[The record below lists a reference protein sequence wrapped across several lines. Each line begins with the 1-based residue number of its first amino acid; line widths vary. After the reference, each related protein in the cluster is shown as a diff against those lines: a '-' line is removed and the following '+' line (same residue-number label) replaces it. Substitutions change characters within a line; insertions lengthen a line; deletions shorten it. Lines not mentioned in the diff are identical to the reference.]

1 MYIIAVTCVHCTY
14 MFKIIY
20 NPLLKVPEPKSVV
33 SHTHRTLSKS
43 AHEMRTENTS
53 NSPTHSQGK
62 KDGSV
67 KDKPGSSSGE
77 VMSDSQLKLATL

>member
-1 MYIIAVTCVHCTY
+1 
-14 MFKIIY
+14 MFIIIY

-43 AHEMRTENTS
+43 AYEMRTENTRLS

-67 KDKPGSSSGE
+67 KDKPSSSSGE